1 METLLYYLARTIV
14 AGARC
19 LPLRALAWVGRRL
32 GGLAWILDKRHR
44 TVARENIAAAFPE
57 KSKHDV
63 TQLARDHFQ
72 RLGETYACILQTGG
86 MNAEQINNVLTF
98 KGYDQLESIF

>member
-32 GGLAWILDKRHR
+32 GGLAWILDKPVSYTH
-44 TVARENIAAAFPE
+44 
-57 KSKHDV
+57 
-63 TQLARDHFQ
+63 
-72 RLGETYACILQTGG
+72 
-86 MNAEQINNVLTF
+86 LT
-98 KGYDQLESIF
+98 LPTICSV